1 MTDGGD
7 DELRIV
13 LIGRTG
19 SGKSATGNSILG
31 KTHFKA
37 MVSGSSITA
46 NCSRGESYRDGR
58 LVLVVDTPGLFD
70 THNLNFEVTREISK
84 CIGMTSPGPHAVML
98 VIGLGRYTKEEQDT
112 VEHFLQH
119 FGHDVIKYMMIIFT
133 REDSLKQEDKTIEEF
148 LDGAPPELKEI
159 VTKCK
164 NRYVAM
170 NNTADDSEKKLK
182 IDEVVHKIDEMV
194 KNNDGVC
201 YTNTMYDAA
210 EELLERR
217 MEQIRREFEQDHERE
232 RSKLKHQASVEFGK
246 DLRKLRDEKSK
257 LEKKMTRLQWEKDYA
272 EKGKQSL
279 QIEKMQLQRQWDE
292 SQERTDGE
300 VNHQLV
306 ERIAALGRR
315 EVLLSQEL
323 HQKER
328 QRLLM
333 LSDLERRKH
342 GIKEVEKEAEGYQ
355 NPNFGASIRK
365 GIVRERVRDEVEN
378 KSPNIFTELLQ
389 SLKNAGRTFLSY
401 AIKFFTKVF

>member
-84 CIGMTSPGPHAVML
+84 CIGMTSPGPHAVIL
-98 VIGLGRYTKEEQDT
+98 VIGIGRYTKEEQDT

-164 NRYVAM
+164 HRYVAM

-182 IDEVVHKIDEMV
+182 IDEVVHKIDEIV
-194 KNNDGVC
+194 EDNGGVC
-201 YTNTMYDAA
+201 YTNAMYDAA

-246 DLRKLRDEKSK
+246 DLRELRDEKSK

-279 QIEKMQLQRQWDE
+279 QIEMMQLQRQWDE

-323 HQKER
+323 QQKER
-328 QRLLM
+328 HRLLM

-355 NPNFGASIRK
+355 TPNFGASIRK